1 MTATTEARKAR
12 AAALNDLDWHWG
24 GAYDLAVTRA
34 GWVAKRLDNN
44 RALVAGSPEELRA
57 LILADYTTAQMP
69 SGGSHDRLALPAGL
83 GRPHPGRR
91 AARRVPAVRRQRD
104 HPLGQ

>member
-1 MTATTEARKAR
+1 MTATAEARKAR

-24 GAYDLAVTRA
+24 EAYDLAVTRA

-57 LILADYTTAQMP
+57 LILADYTAEP
-69 SGGSHDRLALPAGL
+69 VARDH
-83 GRPHPGRR
+83 RPDAIRR
-91 AARRVPAVRRQRD
+91 AS
-104 HPLGQ
+104 

>member
-1 MTATTEARKAR
+1 MTEREAPRS

-44 RALVAGSPEELRA
+44 RALVVASSPEELRT
-57 LILADYTTAQMP
+57 LIQADYGAEP
-69 SGGSHDRLALPAGL
+69 VSRDC
-83 GRPHPGRR
+83 RPGATRC
-91 AARRVPAVRRQRD
+91 AS
-104 HPLGQ
+104 